1 VTLPGEAGGEA
12 GSAAQVQGV
21 HCRVVTEQTAPAP
34 PADGPT
40 GRPRRQQ
47 GRAPGA
53 GAGTPTRTAL
63 TLGALG
69 VVFGDIGTSPI
80 YTLQTLFSPDDP
92 HPVPLTEG
100 NLLGLLSLIFWSAT
114 IVVTGLYVGVVLRAD
129 NHGEGGIMSLITL
142 VGRRGRD
149 GRRLPPRVVRRLALA
164 GLAGAGLFLAD
175 SMITPAISVL
185 SAVEGVTVVDP
196 GLADFVVPAVLVIV
210 VGLFA
215 VQRYGTARVGAAFG
229 PVMVLWFLV
238 IGGAGLGRVLQEP
251 GVLRALSPTYA
262 VGFVVTEPGVA
273 FFALAAVVL
282 VITGAEALYADLGH
296 FGRAPIT
303 RAWLFLVYPACML
316 SYYGQGALVLGDLS
330 PDGPI
335 TAPFFRAVPGW
346 ALVPLVVLATAATVI
361 ASQAVITGAFS
372 VVRQAVQLGY
382 LPRLRIVH
390 TSSHTIGQVYVPA
403 VNRALAVAVVLLVLA
418 FRSSAA
424 LAFAYG
430 MAVTCTVLVTITLVS
445 VIAVHRWGWPR
456 PVVLLGGG
464 FVGLVM
470 LGFLGANLT
479 KLAHGAWVPLVIGIA
494 LFTVMATWARGR
506 REVTRTR
513 HEQEGP
519 LADLL
524 AELRDDQ
531 HPVVRVPGTAVYL
544 DRAAGGGA
552 PTVPLAMRSTVD
564 HLHALHEQVVVVSLT
579 TAPTPWVVEEEI
591 GRVEVPEGSDGS
603 VLLVTLHFGYRQRT
617 DVPTALARVL
627 AQAGVEVG
635 LDDASWFLSTIE
647 VRRAPSG
654 ERREDALPRW
664 RRAVFTATSHLTTD
678 AARAF
683 ELPRERTVVMG
694 ARIEV

>member
-1 VTLPGEAGGEA
+1 
-12 GSAAQVQGV
+12 
-21 HCRVVTEQTAPAP
+21 
-34 PADGPT
+34 
-40 GRPRRQQ
+40 
-47 GRAPGA
+47 
-53 GAGTPTRTAL
+53 
-63 TLGALG
+63 
-69 VVFGDIGTSPI
+69 
-80 YTLQTLFSPDDP
+80 
-92 HPVPLTEG
+92 
-100 NLLGLLSLIFWSAT
+100 
-114 IVVTGLYVGVVLRAD
+114 
-129 NHGEGGIMSLITL
+129 M
-142 VGRRGRD
+142 
-149 GRRLPPRVVRRLALA
+149 
-164 GLAGAGLFLAD
+164 
-175 SMITPAISVL
+175 L

-196 GLADFVVPAVLVIV
+196 GLGDFVVPAVLVIV

-215 VQRYGTARVGAAFG
+215 VQKYGTAKVGAAFG

-238 IGGAGLGRVLQEP
+238 IGLGGLSRVVQEP

-262 VGFVVTEPGVA
+262 LGFIVSEPGVA

-316 SYYGQGALVLGDLS
+316 SYYGQGALVLGDMS

-335 TAPFFRAVPGW
+335 TAPFFRVVPDW
-346 ALVPLVVLATAATVI
+346 ALIPLVVLATAATVI

-372 VVRQAVQLGY
+372 VVRQGVQLGY
-382 LPRLRIVH
+382 LPRLKIVH

-403 VNRALAVAVVLLVLA
+403 VNRGLAVAVVALVLA

-445 VIAVHRWGWPR
+445 VIAVHRWGWPK
-456 PVVLLGGG
+456 PAVLAGGG
-464 FVGLVM
+464 FVGFVM

-506 REVTRTR
+506 REVTRIR

-524 AELRDDQ
+524 EEVDDPD

-564 HLHALHEQVVVVSLT
+564 HLHALHERVLVVSLT

-591 GRVEVPEGSDGS
+591 GSVSAPVGSDGS

-617 DVPTALARVL
+617 DVPKALSRALAH
-627 AQAGVEVG
+627 AGVDAD

-647 VRRAPSG
+647 VRRGPSDRPRSLG
-654 ERREDALPRW
+654 LPRW
-664 RRAVFTATSHLTTD
+664 RKALFTATSHLTTD

-683 ELPRERTVVMG
+683 ELPRDRTVVMG
-694 ARIEV
+694 ARIEL

>member
-1 VTLPGEAGGEA
+1 MSELT
-12 GSAAQVQGV
+12 
-21 HCRVVTEQTAPAP
+21 TPAP

-40 GRPRRQQ
+40 GR
-47 GRAPGA
+47 GRVRPGT
-53 GAGTPTRTAL
+53 GTPTRAAL

-92 HPVPLTEG
+92 HPVPLTEP

-114 IVVTGLYVGVVLRAD
+114 VVVTGLYVGVVLRAD

-142 VGRRGRD
+142 VGRPGRD
-149 GRRLPPRVVRRLALA
+149 GRRLPARVVRRLALA
-164 GLAGAGLFLAD
+164 GIAGAALFLAD

-196 GLADFVVPAVLVIV
+196 GLGGFVVPAVLVIV
-210 VGLFA
+210 VALFA
-215 VQRYGTARVGAAFG
+215 VQRFGTAKVGAAFG
-229 PVMVLWFLV
+229 PVMVLWFLT
-238 IGGAGLGRVLQEP
+238 IGLAGLSRVVQEP

-262 VGFVVTEPGVA
+262 VGFFLNRPGTA

-316 SYYGQGALVLGDLS
+316 SYFGQGALVVGDLS

-335 TAPFFRAVPGW
+335 TAPFFRVVPSW
-346 ALVPLVVLATAATVI
+346 ALVPLVVLATLATVI

-390 TSSHTIGQVYVPA
+390 TSAHTIGQVYVPF
-403 VNRALAVAVVLLVLA
+403 VNYALMVAVVLLVLA
-418 FRSSAA
+418 FGSSAA

-430 MAVTCTVLVTITLVS
+430 MAVTCTVLVTIVLVS
-445 VIAVHRWGWPR
+445 VLAVHRWGWPR
-456 PVVLLGGG
+456 PAVLAGAA

-470 LGFLGANLT
+470 LGFLAANLT
-479 KLAHGAWVPLVIGIA
+479 KLAHGAWVPLVIA
-494 LFTVMATWARGR
+494 VVLVTVMTTWARGR
-506 REVTRTR
+506 RLVTARR
-513 HEQEGP
+513 QEQEGP

-524 AELRDDQ
+524 HEVCDPGA
-531 HPVVRVPGTAVYL
+531 PVVRVPGTAVYL
-544 DRAAGGGA
+544 NRAATDA
-552 PTVPLAMRSTVD
+552 EPTAPLAMRSTVE
-564 HLHALHEQVVVVSLT
+564 HLHALHERVLIVSLT
-579 TAPTPWVVEEEI
+579 TAPTPWVVEDEV
-591 GRVEVPEGSDGS
+591 GRVAVPEGSDGS
-603 VLLVTLHFGYRQRT
+603 VVLVTLHFGYRQRT
-617 DVPTALARVL
+617 DVPTALAEALGRADVDVDV
-627 AQAGVEVG
+627 A
-635 LDDASWFLSTIE
+635 DASWFLSTID
-647 VRRAPSG
+647 VSRAPG
-654 ERREDALPRW
+654 RHRGRHDLPRW
-664 RRAVFTATSHLTTD
+664 RRAVFTATAHLTTD
-678 AARAF
+678 VARSF
-683 ELPRERTVVMG
+683 ELPRDRTVVLG

>member
-1 VTLPGEAGGEA
+1 M
-12 GSAAQVQGV
+12 
-21 HCRVVTEQTAPAP
+21 TEQTAPVP
-34 PADGPT
+34 THEGPT
-40 GRPRRQQ
+40 GR
-47 GRAPGA
+47 GRVRPS
-53 GAGTPTRTAL
+53 GTPTRAAL

-92 HPVPLTEG
+92 HPVPLTEP
-100 NLLGLLSLIFWSAT
+100 NLLGLLSLIFWAAT
-114 IVVTGLYVGVVLRAD
+114 TVVTGLYVGVVLHAD

-149 GRRLPPRVVRRLALA
+149 GRKLPAVVVRRLALA
-164 GLAGAGLFLAD
+164 GIAGAALFLAD

-185 SAVEGVTVVDP
+185 SAVEGVAVVDP
-196 GLADFVVPAVLVIV
+196 ALGGFVVPVVLVIV
-210 VGLFA
+210 VALFA
-215 VQRYGTARVGAAFG
+215 VQRFGTARVGAAFG

-238 IGGAGLGRVLQEP
+238 IGLSGLARVVAEP

-262 VGFVVTEPGVA
+262 IGFFLERPGTA

-316 SYYGQGALVLGDLS
+316 SYYGQGALVIGDLS

-335 TAPFFRAVPGW
+335 TAPFFRVVPGW
-346 ALVPLVVLATAATVI
+346 ALVPLVVLATVATVI

-390 TSSHTIGQVYVPA
+390 TSAHTIGQVYVPY
-403 VNRALAVAVVLLVLA
+403 VNYGLMVAVVLLVVS

-430 MAVTCTVLVTITLVS
+430 MAVTCTVLVTIVLTS
-445 VIAVHRWGWPR
+445 VVAVHRWGWPR
-456 PVVLLGGG
+456 PAVLTGAGL
-464 FVGLVM
+464 VGLVM
-470 LGFLGANLT
+470 LGFLAANLT
-479 KLAHGAWVPLVIGIA
+479 KLAHGAWVPLVIGVG
-494 LFTVMATWARGR
+494 LFTVMTTWFRGR
-506 REVTRTR
+506 LLVTRRR

-519 LADLL
+519 LDDLL
-524 AELRDDQ
+524 TDACAPGS
-531 HPVVRVPGTAVYL
+531 PVVRVPGTAVYL
-544 DRAAGGGA
+544 NRSVKGA
-552 PTVPLAMRSTVD
+552 EPPAPLAMRSTVE
-564 HLHALHEQVVVVSLT
+564 HLHALHERVLVVSLT
-579 TAPTPWVVEEEI
+579 TALSPWVVDEEI
-591 GRVEVPEGSDGS
+591 GTVTVPEGSDGS
-603 VLLVTLHFGYRQRT
+603 VVLVTLHFGYRQRT
-617 DVPTALARVL
+617 DVPKALARAL
-627 AQAGVEVG
+627 ADAE
-635 LDDASWFLSTIE
+635 LDVDLDGASWFLSTID
-647 VRRAPSG
+647 VHRSPGHHRPG
-654 ERREDALPRW
+654 ELPRW

-678 AARAF
+678 AARSF
-683 ELPRERTVVMG
+683 ELPKDRTVVMG